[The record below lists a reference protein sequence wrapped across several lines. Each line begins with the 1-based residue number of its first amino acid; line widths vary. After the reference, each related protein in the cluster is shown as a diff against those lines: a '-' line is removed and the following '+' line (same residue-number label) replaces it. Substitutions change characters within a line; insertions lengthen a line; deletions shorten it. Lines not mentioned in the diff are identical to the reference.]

1 MVVKYFS
8 NVIILFGLNKRIFF
22 MQDEEN
28 RLIDIEMAL
37 TENERQIEDLN
48 QVIISQGK
56 QIDRLVKQVQYL
68 FSQLNQDTV
77 KPQNEETPPPHY

>member
-22 MQDEEN
+22 MQDEES

-56 QIDRLVKQVQYL
+56 QIDRLLKQVQYL
-68 FSQLNQDTV
+68 FSQLNQALLLEGL
-77 KPQNEETPPPHY
+77 KALIC

>member
-1 MVVKYFS
+1 
-8 NVIILFGLNKRIFF
+8 

-68 FSQLNQDTV
+68 FSQLNQDIV

>member
-1 MVVKYFS
+1 
-8 NVIILFGLNKRIFF
+8 

-56 QIDRLVKQVQYL
+56 QIDRLLKQVQYL

>member
-1 MVVKYFS
+1 
-8 NVIILFGLNKRIFF
+8 